1 MEILK
6 YENFR
11 ILKSRWKMKIE
22 VLRIVIILCLK
33 KIDYY
38 YSKYMNYEI
47 VEKSDRGVAMVSF
60 YNFDNLLITILQHC
74 FV

>member
-11 ILKSRWKMKIE
+11 ILKSRWTMKIE
-22 VLRIVIILCLK
+22 VLRIVIILCWK

-60 YNFDNLLITILQHC
+60 YNFDNLLISTEQHC

>member
-22 VLRIVIILCLK
+22 VLRIVIILCWK
-33 KIDYY
+33 KIDYN

-47 VEKSDRGVAMVSF
+47 VEKSDRDVAMVSF